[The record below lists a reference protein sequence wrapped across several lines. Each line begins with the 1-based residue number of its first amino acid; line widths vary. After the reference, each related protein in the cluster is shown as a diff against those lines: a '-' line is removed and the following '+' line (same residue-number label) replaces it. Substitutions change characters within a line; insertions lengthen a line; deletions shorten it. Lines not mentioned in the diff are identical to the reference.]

1 MTAEPLALK
10 YRPRTFPELVGQKPV
25 QVVLLGML
33 HDPNPSREPL
43 FTPKAEPDIPPVML
57 FAGTHGSG
65 KTSTA
70 RIVAAALNCEGQGDL
85 GLRPCGKC
93 QSCDEAFAG
102 ASVDILEIDAASNG
116 TVAEVRAL
124 KEQVSYQN
132 GSRYKVVL
140 LDEAHSM
147 SKEAFNATLKLL
159 EEPPERTVFIL
170 LTTEPGKILET
181 VASRCVLFSFRRIAP
196 EFIRLRLGKVCE
208 SEGLETEPGLLD
220 LLAER
225 ADGAMRDALMLLDQC
240 ARAGVTSPEKFWR
253 LHGET
258 DFAPAL
264 VASMADGDFAAVYEA
279 SDRLLADTG
288 DVTLIT
294 GKLVACLKDVLVL
307 LSGGKLTAMGVA
319 LDARQSLARRI
330 TARQA
335 VALLEVLWLTRTRVR
350 LADARSN
357 LEMALAVGI
366 SALGA
371 RIPDTLPTNG
381 HQPGDFAEL
390 QRISGF

>member
-170 LTTEPGKILET
+170 LTTEPGKDSGDRGQPVRAVQLPPHRARVHPAE
-181 VASRCVLFSFRRIAP
+181 A
-196 EFIRLRLGKVCE
+196 G
-208 SEGLETEPGLLD
+208 EGV
-220 LLAER
+220 R
-225 ADGAMRDALMLLDQC
+225 VRGAGD
-240 ARAGVTSPEKFWR
+240 RAG
-253 LHGET
+253 
-258 DFAPAL
+258 
-264 VASMADGDFAAVYEA
+264 AAG
-279 SDRLLADTG
+279 LAG
-288 DVTLIT
+288 RA
-294 GKLVACLKDVLVL
+294 G
-307 LSGGKLTAMGVA
+307 
-319 LDARQSLARRI
+319 
-330 TARQA
+330 
-335 VALLEVLWLTRTRVR
+335 
-350 LADARSN
+350 
-357 LEMALAVGI
+357 
-366 SALGA
+366 
-371 RIPDTLPTNG
+371 
-381 HQPGDFAEL
+381 
-390 QRISGF
+390 